1 MPTQTTRASTA
12 RFSTLLLFG
21 LLLPG
26 MPSGVAQ
33 QAPPAAAAGEE
44 EASRESLAVT
54 YREGTTARVK
64 FRGTPRL
71 PGATA
76 EAIVKRRRG
85 ITEIDVRLDD
95 MKPAILFGGD
105 YNTYVLWT
113 VSSEGVALNAGEFIL
128 RGDRSKLSSSTPLT
142 TFGMFVTAEPHFLV
156 SEPSQFVV
164 LENSSVG
171 LVRGNIVGSSRVQ
184 YRGFEGRYE
193 YDQESLVSAPKTEGE
208 FRSERQQSTT
218 ALDLAERAGAERW
231 APEELDRARKA
242 VLNALA
248 SFVPGMNEREFAVQ
262 ARRAVELSVE
272 AQNVA
277 LERKQQSK
285 DAAQRKELADL
296 RVAKAEA
303 EAAAARAKEA
313 AERAGRERREA
324 VRAKA
329 EAERA
334 TRQARIEQR
343 QARELMQQA
352 QSQTARLSR
361 LKDQAE
367 RYANA
372 ARSRLQDA
380 LRKVVETRETARGV
394 IINLPDILFASGR
407 SRLVPLA
414 REVLS
419 RVAGILLATPDYR
432 LSVEGHTDSSGGANY
447 NQRLSERRAEAVR
460 SYLIESGLSADLMTS
475 LGHGEARPITKNR
488 TPAGRRK
495 NRRVE
500 IVITST
506 GDSPVFGRR

>member
-1 MPTQTTRASTA
+1 MPTQTTRAITA
-12 RFSTLLLFG
+12 CFLILLLFG
-21 LLLPG
+21 IPC
-26 MPSGVAQ
+26 GVAQ
-33 QAPPAAAAGEE
+33 QVRPAPAGEAAA
-44 EASRESLAVT
+44 SQESLAVT
-54 YREGTTARVK
+54 YREGTTAKVM
-64 FRGTPRL
+64 FQGTPRL

-85 ITEIDVRLDD
+85 ITEIDARLDD

-113 VSSEGVALNAGEFIL
+113 VSPEGVALNAGEFIL
-128 RGDRSKLSSSTPLT
+128 RGDRSKLSASTPLT

-171 LVRGNIVGSSRVQ
+171 LMRGNIVGSSRVQ

-248 SFVPGMNEREFAVQ
+248 SFVPGMNEREFAIQ
-262 ARRAVELSVE
+262 ARRAVELAVE

-277 LERKQQSK
+277 LERKQQ
-285 DAAQRKELADL
+285 AQEEAQRREMADL
-296 RVAKAEA
+296 RMAKAEA

-313 AERAGRERREA
+313 AERASRERREA

-329 EAERA
+329 EAEKA
-334 TRQARIEQR
+334 TQQARIEQR

-352 QSQTARLSR
+352 QAQTARLSR
-361 LKDQAE
+361 LKDEAQ
-367 RYANA
+367 RYANE
-372 ARSRLQDA
+372 ARTRLQDA

-460 SYLIESGLSADLMTS
+460 NYLIESGLSADLMTS
-475 LGHGEARPITKNR
+475 LGHGEARPITQNR

-506 GDSPVFGRR
+506 GDSPVFGQR